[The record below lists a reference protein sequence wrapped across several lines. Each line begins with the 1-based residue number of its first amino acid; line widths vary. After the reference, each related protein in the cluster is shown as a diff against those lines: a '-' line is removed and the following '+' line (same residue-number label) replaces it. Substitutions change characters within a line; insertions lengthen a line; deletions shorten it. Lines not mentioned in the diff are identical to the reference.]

1 VRGEKERKERVGN
14 RGLGRKGKGVTEK
27 GEMGRGGSG
36 RRDRVGKQWRSHT
49 SGVRGVRTPCQEN
62 T

>member
-14 RGLGRKGKGVTEK
+14 RGLGRKGKGVKEK

-36 RRDRVGKQWRSHT
+36 RRDRVGKQWRS
-49 SGVRGVRTPCQEN
+49 GVRGVRSPCQEN
-62 T
+62 A